1 MRRINQPGEP
11 PINQGN
17 HHPPPKTN
25 MAMGKSTM
33 NEDVFPVENG
43 DFPASHVSFRECRFS
58 VASCSPPVMTA
69 PRDAGAFLR
78 EAPLDR
84 TTAEPME
91 VEEDCC
97 LVVFGGLNCKGT
109 AKVILHR
116 YIYIYMGVSKNR
128 STPKSSI
135 LIGFS
140 IINHPFSG
148 TPIFGHTHIYILF
161 IYI

>member
-1 MRRINQPGEP
+1 
-11 PINQGN
+11 
-17 HHPPPKTN
+17 
-25 MAMGKSTM
+25 M
-33 NEDVFPVENG
+33 NEDVFPIPVENG
-43 DFPASHVSFRECRFS
+43 DFPASHVSFWECRFS
-58 VASCSPPVMTA
+58 VASCSPFGSPVMTA
-69 PRDAGAFLR
+69 PRETGAFLR

-97 LVVFGGLNCKGT
+97 LVVFGGLICKGT

-116 YIYIYMGVSKNR
+116 YMGVSKNR

-140 IINHPFSG
+140 II
-148 TPIFGHTHIYILF
+148 FGNIYIYHIYIYM
-161 IYI
+161 IYIYIYI